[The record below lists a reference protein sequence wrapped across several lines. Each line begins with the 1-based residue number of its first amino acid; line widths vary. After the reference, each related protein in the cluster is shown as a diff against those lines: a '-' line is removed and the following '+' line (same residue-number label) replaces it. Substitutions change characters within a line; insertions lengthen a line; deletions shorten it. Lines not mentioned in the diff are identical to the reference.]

1 MQKIYIHFLFAVDNI
16 PQVLANFVGIL
27 NTNDFKPLGI
37 VMLVH
42 MLYHTQQNG
51 STVCVGKS

>member
-27 NTNDFKPLGI
+27 NTYYLKSLGL
-37 VMLVH
+37 VMLIHV
-42 MLYHTQQNG
+42 LNHTQ
-51 STVCVGKS
+51 